1 MTNDKRKMTNENEQF
16 LKNSIVKDANIK
28 EFIEE
33 PKEIKSPN
41 WLDKNKFK
49 DILAIIDSNKLNYK
63 NKICEFKHI
72 DIKNLVNNRN
82 HTISEI
88 DAKKDLNTLNEI
100 KNAEIIKCKKHTPG
114 HKKLLNLFND
124 LLGITVTEKTLE
136 SESQKDKSKNE
147 NENENENVKNKI
159 NSTNIKKTTDKK
171 KVEDKDILLEYIED
185 IDDKVFKEYSNGKN
199 FNSFINEFHSATN
212 KEGKEKIVKELKE
225 IDDIVHHYAEMED
238 DYSEYK
244 NKLFDIINA
253 IDYFL
258 YEYSKKW
265 ASDFNWREAVKDY

>member
-1 MTNDKRKMTNENEQF
+1 M
-16 LKNSIVKDANIK
+16 
-28 EFIEE
+28 
-33 PKEIKSPN
+33 
-41 WLDKNKFK
+41 DKNKFK
-49 DILAIIDSNKLNYK
+49 EILTIIDSNKFGHK
-63 NKICEFKHI
+63 NKIGDFKYI
-72 DIKNLVNNRN
+72 DIKDLVNNIKN
-82 HTISEI
+82 NTISEI

-124 LLGITVTEKTLE
+124 LLGIIVTEKTLE
-136 SESQKDKSKNE
+136 SESQKDKSK
-147 NENENENVKNKI
+147 NENENVKNKI

-171 KVEDKDILLEYIED
+171 KGEDKDILLEYIED

-225 IDDIVHHYAEMED
+225 IDDVVHHYAEMED

-265 ASDFNWREAVKDY
+265 ASDFNWRKAVKD